1 VSDSFQLDGPDH
13 FTAGAI
19 GPPGQRVF
27 YLQAREGARVVTLK
41 CEKEQVAALGE
52 YLGGLLARL
61 TGAPTPPA
69 DKRELLQP
77 IEAAWPV
84 GSLGVGYDGDRDR
97 IVVVANERLET
108 EEEQDEVEEESVE
121 ATRASEGEPDA
132 ESEAASAR
140 FVITRAQAAAFVE
153 RARALLKAG
162 RPTCPMCGEPRDPAG
177 HTCPRSNGHVVPKA

>member
-1 VSDSFQLDGPDH
+1 VSDSFELDGPDH
-13 FTAGAI
+13 FTAGAV

-27 YLQAREGARVVTLK
+27 YLQAREGSRLVTLK

-61 TGAPTPPA
+61 TGAPTSA
-69 DKRELLQP
+69 GDKPDLLQP

-97 IVVVANERLET
+97 IVVVANERVET
-108 EEEQDEVEEESVE
+108 DEEEDDAAETPESPQAAGTE
-121 ATRASEGEPDA
+121 AEAAAEG
-132 ESEAASAR
+132 ASAR

-177 HTCPRSNGHVVPKA
+177 HACPRSNGHIVPKA